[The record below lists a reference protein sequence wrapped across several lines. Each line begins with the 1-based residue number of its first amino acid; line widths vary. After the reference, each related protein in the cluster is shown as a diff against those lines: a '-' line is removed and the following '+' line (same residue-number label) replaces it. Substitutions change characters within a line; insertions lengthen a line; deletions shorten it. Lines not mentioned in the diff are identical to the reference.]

1 MNMDM
6 IANLMT
12 SVPDILAA
20 AGTVCVAANSI
31 TILTPTKSDDKVLG
45 WVLSII
51 NFLSMNFG
59 KNRNKD
65 S

>member
-1 MNMDM
+1 M
-6 IANLMT
+6 ITNLMT
-12 SVPDILAA
+12 NVPDILAA

-31 TILTPTKSDDKVLG
+31 TVLTPSKSDDKVLG
-45 WVLSII
+45 WILSII

-65 S
+65 T

>member
-1 MNMDM
+1 MDM
-6 IANLMT
+6 ITNLMT
-12 SVPDILAA
+12 NVPDILAA

-31 TILTPTKSDDKVLG
+31 TVLTPSKSDDKVLG
-45 WVLSII
+45 WILSII

-65 S
+65 T

>member
-1 MNMDM
+1 MYM
-6 IANLMT
+6 ITNLMT
-12 SVPDILAA
+12 NVPDILAA

-31 TILTPTKSDDKVLG
+31 TVLTPSKSDDKVLG
-45 WVLSII
+45 WILSII

-65 S
+65 T